1 MSSLG
6 RRRPGG
12 AAGMI
17 FILLALAGPA
27 APCAEP
33 PTLPEGT
40 RERVVAA
47 VESVL
52 SGRWTITE
60 VTPNEVPADWDGPA
74 ECLYVRLED
83 LSLSFP
89 HATHDFMYHPFY
101 KLWILPL
108 RWEGRMAVSEI
119 QPNALSAVY
128 LGENS
133 DFRVLYRSL
142 GRNTWPNGP
151 EALAE
156 ALGLCA
162 FPLTHRPLHT
172 LDVDAMQRLL
182 QRLDNGSEE
191 SLDRWLN
198 QLYGIAELPGII
210 YLELLTWEDR
220 KGRAANDP
228 YFLGNLAEK
237 ETRYLAQQVLAAFPG
252 KSALY
257 LRRVT
262 RDKFSDVLVVNPAS
276 YALAP

>member
-1 MSSLG
+1 MSNLG
-6 RRRPGG
+6 RRRPGW
-12 AAGMI
+12 AAGMT
-17 FILLALAGPA
+17 FILLALAGPPA
-27 APCAEP
+27 LYAEG
-33 PTLPEGT
+33 PTLPEEMQ
-40 RERVVAA
+40 ERVVAA

-52 SGRWTITE
+52 PGRWTVTD
-60 VTPNEVPADWDGPA
+60 VTPNEVPAGWDGPA

-101 KLWILPL
+101 KLWILPP
-108 RWEGRMAVSEI
+108 RWEGRMVVSDI

-133 DFRVLYRSL
+133 DLRVLYRSL
-142 GRNTWPNGP
+142 GRNTWPEGP
-151 EALAE
+151 ETLAAALE
-156 ALGLCA
+156 LHA
-162 FPLTHRPLHT
+162 FPLSHRPLHT

-182 QRLDNGSEE
+182 RRLDNGSEA

-198 QLYGIAELPGII
+198 QLYGIAELPDLI

-220 KGRAANDP
+220 KGRATDDP
-228 YFLGNLAEK
+228 YFLGDLAEK
-237 ETRYLAQQVLAAFPG
+237 ETRYLAQQVLAAFPA
-252 KSALY
+252 KNALY